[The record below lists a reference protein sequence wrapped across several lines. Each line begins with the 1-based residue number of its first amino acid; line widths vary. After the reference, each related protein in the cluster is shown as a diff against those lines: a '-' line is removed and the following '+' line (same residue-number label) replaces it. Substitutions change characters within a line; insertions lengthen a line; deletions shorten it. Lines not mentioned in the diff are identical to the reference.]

1 MSPHRRVRR
10 AGRRPAGWSAGLH
23 AAWRPPE
30 ALQASMARAAE
41 VMQSRPDRRGGF
53 MRISTM
59 IRFTPG
65 AEPQRLM
72 DRVSDYARR
81 IEAAGFPGIWV
92 GDSLG
97 RGRPTL

>member
-1 MSPHRRVRR
+1 
-10 AGRRPAGWSAGLH
+10 
-23 AAWRPPE
+23 
-30 ALQASMARAAE
+30 
-41 VMQSRPDRRGGF
+41 

-65 AEPQRLM
+65 TEPQRML

-97 RGRPTL
+97 RGRWSNWRRSPQ